1 MKDLPEQYES
11 PEEIIED
18 YDPKECAQI
27 CTKRMYLQA
36 LKVEEMVLYDR
47 YDKKEA
53 MNLLSSVKHD
63 IVLLNDKEN
72 HIERDLFK

>member
-1 MKDLPEQYES
+1 MKIES
-11 PEEIIED
+11 PEEIIKD

-27 CTKRMYLQA
+27 CTKRMYLQV
-36 LKVEEMVLYDR
+36 LKVEEMVLYGR